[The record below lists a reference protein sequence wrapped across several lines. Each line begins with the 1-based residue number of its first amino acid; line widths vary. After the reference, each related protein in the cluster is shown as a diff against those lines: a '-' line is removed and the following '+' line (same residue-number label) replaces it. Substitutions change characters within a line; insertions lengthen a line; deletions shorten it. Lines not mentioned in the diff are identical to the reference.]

1 MKKLNALFVVIIL
14 LLSSCRSDDG
24 TMLSVAV
31 AQEPPTL
38 DVMVNSSVSGRNIV
52 VGNVYERFLVLDE
65 NGDILPWL
73 ASGYELSE
81 DGHTF
86 WLSIRENVFFHD
98 GTKLELSDAIA
109 SLNRWIGVY
118 GNAGKL
124 TAGAFFTEEDG
135 RLVMRSSASLALL
148 PLMLS
153 SSPQAAVAFQKEAI
167 DNETDNGLVAS
178 SPGTGPYKIMEWIPG
193 AYIDL
198 SLNGD
203 YWGEKPVIEDIRYN
217 FVQDPVT
224 RRMGLESGQYDF
236 IDTVLSD
243 DIPAL
248 SENDSITLHQG
259 GETGSIVLV
268 MNKREGIGM
277 DNDFRKAVSLLID
290 REELMRSCYGDYG
303 YSLHSDYMEEGE
315 GWSVDPS
322 LDPYGRHDSEKAMAM
337 LASSKYNGEKI
348 RILSSNLS
356 NLDKIA
362 ITLSFQLEEAGIDT
376 EIIILDWASFSAA
389 RYDSS
394 SWDIYVS
401 ATSRVVLP
409 IEKGY
414 LFSTSA
420 GGFDDVESENLIE
433 QVSASPTLDEA
444 KDRWMAAQLRL
455 WEYIPVIVPGHY
467 STVYAS
473 SSALQEIGFSDGY
486 DFRKASFE

>member
-348 RILSSNLS
+348 RI
-356 NLDKIA
+356 
-362 ITLSFQLEEAGIDT
+362 
-376 EIIILDWASFSAA
+376 
-389 RYDSS
+389 
-394 SWDIYVS
+394 
-401 ATSRVVLP
+401 
-409 IEKGY
+409 
-414 LFSTSA
+414 
-420 GGFDDVESENLIE
+420 
-433 QVSASPTLDEA
+433 
-444 KDRWMAAQLRL
+444 
-455 WEYIPVIVPGHY
+455 
-467 STVYAS
+467 
-473 SSALQEIGFSDGY
+473 
-486 DFRKASFE
+486 